1 MTRREDD
8 TWKVI
13 GALVVVCAILT
24 ALIMAL

>member
-1 MTRREDD
+1 MTRREED

-13 GALVVVCAILT
+13 VALVVVCAILT